1 MALRIFWMCRG
12 VSAVDREI
20 NGLKGTVARAR
31 SAGYDLSEYT
41 LRRAV
46 RSGAIPCRVVG
57 RTYLLA
63 WSNVL
68 RWLMCEDS
76 SDNAPVS
83 DCGGIRRV
91 EVG

>member
-1 MALRIFWMCRG
+1 MPC
-12 VSAVDREI
+12 EI
-20 NGLKGTVARAR
+20 SGLKGTVARAH
-31 SAGYDLSEYT
+31 SEGYAVSEYT

-63 WSNVL
+63 WSNVV
-68 RWLMCEDS
+68 RWLMCEDG

-91 EVG
+91 EVS

>member
-1 MALRIFWMCRG
+1 MN
-12 VSAVDREI
+12 REVI
-20 NGLKGTVARAR
+20 GIKATAERARA
-31 SAGYDLSEYT
+31 AGYDLSEYT

-46 RSGAIPCRVVG
+46 RSSAVPCRVIG
-57 RTYLLA
+57 KKYLLS
-63 WSNVL
+63 WSNVV
-68 RWLMCEDS
+68 RWIMCEDG